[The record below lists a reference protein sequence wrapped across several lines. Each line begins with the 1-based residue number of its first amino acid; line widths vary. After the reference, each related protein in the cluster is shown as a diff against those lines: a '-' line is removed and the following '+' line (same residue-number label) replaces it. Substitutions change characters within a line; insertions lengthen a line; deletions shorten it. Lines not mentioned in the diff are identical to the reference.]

1 MDFSLNNSRNENLLN
16 SSFKKKKEEKRIDFE
31 TRYSNSMFLRI
42 QKLKSIPNS
51 NNSTVLEKRIKTV
64 LLFFDKWDS

>member
-31 TRYSNSMFLRI
+31 TRYSNSIFLRI
-42 QKLKSIPNS
+42 QKLKSISNS